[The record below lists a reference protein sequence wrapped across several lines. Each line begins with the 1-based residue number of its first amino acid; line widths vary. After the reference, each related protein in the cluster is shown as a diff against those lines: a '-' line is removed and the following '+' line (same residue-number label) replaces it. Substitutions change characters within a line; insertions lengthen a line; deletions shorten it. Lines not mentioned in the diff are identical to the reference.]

1 MRSPV
6 HHVVTHTASVDSVF
20 AVIGFRRLAVF
31 IGELDINMM
40 IMIRRSRSKP
50 FTPEGKEHDH
60 NHNQLHDIIHA

>member
-50 FTPEGKEHDH
+50 LTPEGE
-60 NHNQLHDIIHA
+60 